1 MSAQLTIRIPV
12 WLDFVF
18 TCPLLAYRLL
28 RYSYTF
34 RKIYLGL
41 GRFTIVEPR
50 DYYSLRHFKWFV
62 HGNGSNLYAARSAL
76 TDDLRSRIIFLH
88 RQLMSPPAGLV
99 VDHLNCDSLDN
110 RRANLRVVTQAVNMR
125 NRRKRKNTSSRYIG
139 VHFDK
144 QRNKW
149 SVHIRYNG
157 RKIWLGRFDSE
168 LDAAR
173 AYDVAA
179 IKYFGASVRLNF
191 SQDKAGACPPKL

>member
-1 MSAQLTIRIPV
+1 MKPIIN
-12 WLDFVF
+12 WLDLIF
-18 TCPLLAYRLL
+18 TSPLLFCRLL
-28 RYSYTF
+28 RFGYTF

-50 DYYSLRHFKWFV
+50 DYYSIRHFKWFV

-76 TDDLRSRIIFLH
+76 TNDLRSRIIYLH
-88 RQLMSPPAGLV
+88 RQIMSPPPHLV
-99 VDHLNCDSLDN
+99 VDHRNCDSLDN

-139 VHFDK
+139 VHFDM

-157 RKIWLGRFDSE
+157 RKIWLGRFDDESA
-168 LDAAR
+168 AAR
-173 AYDVAA
+173 AYDAA
-179 IKYFGASVRLNF
+179 AKKYFGEIVRLNNV
-191 SQDKAGACPPKL
+191 